1 MAFSKSASF
10 TFFGY
15 SIDIEK
21 IRIKAIAIICKYL
34 RSKLFSSTSEAY
46 NRDDLP
52 LERIEL
58 RIFKA

>member
-10 TFFGY
+10 TFGY

-34 RSKLFSSTSEAY
+34 RMFSSTSEAY

>member
-1 MAFSKSASF
+1 MASLTASF
-10 TFFGY
+10 HFIGY

-21 IRIKAIAIICKYL
+21 IRKAIAIICKYL